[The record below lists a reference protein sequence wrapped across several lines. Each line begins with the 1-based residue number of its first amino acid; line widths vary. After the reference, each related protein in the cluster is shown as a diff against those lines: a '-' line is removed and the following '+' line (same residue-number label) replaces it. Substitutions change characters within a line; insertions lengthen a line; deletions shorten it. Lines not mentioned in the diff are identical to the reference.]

1 MKKTILTSLALGV
14 MSVGLMAG
22 NAMALPGSSL
32 QGVLDGITTGPI
44 AGSSSVDVTTDFVAE
59 GVDAYWAIGGSGG
72 SIATIIVEL
81 AGFANANA
89 FGLYDAANPASK
101 VTLFNGG
108 AGIGAQKLVS
118 ILGDGSVWVN
128 FADTGINFAGNNFGY
143 FLDSP
148 DGNFFSDTAMNTDG
162 VDHLFAYQG
171 VGDQVEIPPFAAG
184 PWGANEYVLAWED
197 LINGGDGDYD
207 DFVVMVESVSP
218 VPEPAS
224 MLLFGTGLAS
234 LAGLVTRR
242 KKN

>member
-32 QGVLDGITTGPI
+32 QGVLDGITKGPI

-72 SIATIIVEL
+72 SLATIVIEL
-81 AGFANANA
+81 AGFANSNI
-89 FGLYDAANPASK
+89 FGLYDATDPSKK
-101 VTLFNGG
+101 VTLFDGSASTG
-108 AGIGAQKLVS
+108 FQALVS
-118 ILGDGSVWVN
+118 ILFDGSVIKN
-128 FADTGINFAGNNFGY
+128 FGDTGIDFAGNKFGY

-148 DGNFFSDTAMNTDG
+148 GGMFYSDSALNAS
-162 VDHLFAYQG
+162 VEDHMFAYQG
-171 VGDQVEIPPFAAG
+171 VGDMVQILPYSPG
-184 PWGANEYVLAWED
+184 PWGASEYVLAWED
-197 LINGGDGDYD
+197 LPGAGGDYD
-207 DFVVMVESVSP
+207 DFVVMVESVTP
-218 VPEPAS
+218 VPEPAT